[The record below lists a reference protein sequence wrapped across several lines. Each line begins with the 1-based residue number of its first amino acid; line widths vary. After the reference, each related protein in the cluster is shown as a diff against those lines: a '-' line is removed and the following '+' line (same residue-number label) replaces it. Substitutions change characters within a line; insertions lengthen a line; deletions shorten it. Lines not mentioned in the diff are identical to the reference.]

1 MNMRA
6 SLEGTMKSGLSLTL
20 MICFVGSAL
29 QVTAQDL
36 ESFDLRGSGAAQATV
51 GPLSRAAAREAVR
64 LVAAGEPPP
73 PGLKTVEQGDESNW
87 SRVRTLV
94 PGTEIIVTVHGS
106 LPRGRYV
113 IEVGESDLTVLNVT
127 DPTLPRAVTR
137 VLQNLASKHPEYLTR
152 TPMAGQFVDQA
163 VRVGSDGVFVADQ
176 KVADLQHVVETN
188 AREEIAEIKIRRKG
202 QGVWGHLGLL
212 GGYFVGAMTGGYVA
226 GFACQAAGCD
236 TGAFLSGMLVGGIA
250 GGVHGFRASNRE
262 TEDVVYRA
270 P

>member
-1 MNMRA
+1 
-6 SLEGTMKSGLSLTL
+6 MKSGLSLTL
-20 MICFVGSAL
+20 IICFVGSAL
-29 QVTAQDL
+29 RVTAQ
-36 ESFDLRGSGAAQATV
+36 EHTGSFV
-51 GPLSRAAAREAVR
+51 GPLSRAAAREAVL

-73 PGLKTVEQGDESNW
+73 PGFKTVEQGDESTW
-87 SRVRTLV
+87 SRVRTLA

-106 LPRGRYV
+106 LPRTRYV
-113 IEVGESDLTVLNVT
+113 IGVGESDLMVLNVT

-137 VLQNLASKHPEYLTR
+137 VLVNLASKHPEYLTR

-188 AREEIAEIKIRRKG
+188 ARKEIAEIKIRRKG

-212 GGYFVGAMTGGYVA
+212 GGYFVGAMTGSYVA
-226 GFACQAAGCD
+226 GFACQAAVGRNGCD